1 MSTEVKVNVTVGG
14 ANEAAKEV
22 GKVNDE
28 LNTAT
33 GALDKVTGGAVT
45 AFKSMIG
52 GLKGAVRGL
61 KTFKGALI
69 STGIG
74 ALVVAVGSLVSYF
87 TKTERGA
94 EMLEKAMAGLQGVTN
109 VLADRAS
116 AMGEAIMNAITNPKE
131 AIISFGNTIKTYITD
146 RVASIID
153 GLGLMGK
160 AISLLFEGE
169 FDEAASTAAEGFK
182 KVYYEGSI
190 LESVVEGVGET
201 ITTVASQVKTAATAM
216 SDLAARSI
224 QLRKDQRQLRKEFA
238 EGRAAFKEYN
248 LIAEDTTAS
257 LEDRLAAAEAAINIE
272 QSLMAE
278 RQRLAQEEVDIQ
290 KAKMALSENTEEDY
304 ERLTELEV
312 ALINIREESAER
324 QTTINN
330 KLNIIRNQAKK
341 EAEDALKAEQDL
353 LNAQYEAQDKLLA
366 ALQTAEENEIDAVNA
381 KYDALFDLAYA
392 NGLDTT
398 GLIERQQAEVAAIT
412 KKYSDQEVAQTEAA
426 EARKVQ
432 ARVKGMQAA
441 VQVGMAL
448 SGFLQQILTADSDA
462 TEEQQRKAFEQG
474 KKLQIAGVVMST
486 ASAIMA
492 ALAAPPVGY
501 GSSPA
506 GIAASITAGLL
517 GATQIAA
524 ISKQQFGATAST
536 DTGGS
541 ATTSFTR
548 ALTPENFATSATTPT
563 GNNMGNQEPLRAY
576 VVSTEMTSQQQLD
589 AQLSHRSRL

>member
-1 MSTEVKVNVTVGG
+1 MS
-14 ANEAAKEV
+14 
-22 GKVNDE
+22 
-28 LNTAT
+28 
-33 GALDKVTGGAVT
+33 
-45 AFKSMIG
+45 I
-52 GLKGAVRGL
+52 
-61 KTFKGALI
+61 
-69 STGIG
+69 
-74 ALVVAVGSLVSYF
+74 
-87 TKTERGA
+87 
-94 EMLEKAMAGLQGVTN
+94 
-109 VLADRAS
+109 
-116 AMGEAIMNAITNPKE
+116 
-131 AIISFGNTIKTYITD
+131 
-146 RVASIID
+146 
-153 GLGLMGK
+153 
-160 AISLLFEGE
+160 
-169 FDEAASTAAEGFK
+169 
-182 KVYYEGSI
+182 
-190 LESVVEGVGET
+190 
-201 ITTVASQVKTAATAM
+201 
-216 SDLAARSI
+216 
-224 QLRKDQRQLRKEFA
+224 
-238 EGRAAFKEYN
+238 
-248 LIAEDTTAS
+248 
-257 LEDRLAAAEAAINIE
+257 
-272 QSLMAE
+272 
-278 RQRLAQEEVDIQ
+278 
-290 KAKMALSENTEEDY
+290 
-304 ERLTELEV
+304 
-312 ALINIREESAER
+312 
-324 QTTINN
+324 
-330 KLNIIRNQAKK
+330 NQAKK

-381 KYDALFDLAYA
+381 KYDALFDLAYE

-412 KKYSDQEVAQTEAA
+412 KKYSDQEVAEAEAA
-426 EARKVQ
+426 EAKKVQ

-448 SGFLQQILTADSDA
+448 SGFLQEMLTADSDA